1 MICWYTHFRTPPICV
16 YEIGYTVYP
25 ILAGMMLVTSSHC
38 WLLRCLVGFN
48 TLQDCLSNLLASLLD
63 VLMRLQLPMFLFFS
77 CRLESIGMKLGPL
90 RLFFMMGMDL
100 KSDQIFDEHPCM
112 KHIFTP
118 FYTTSVAP
126 NTNYSWCE
134 FIRGFH
140 GCSPGEGSEK
150 DGRLCE
156 SGEAAKDAGF
166 GDPAKFLGLHPKLD
180 CIFLNIHVHVYI
192 YMYMYV

>member
-1 MICWYTHFRTPPICV
+1 MF
-16 YEIGYTVYP
+16 
-25 ILAGMMLVTSSHC
+25 
-38 WLLRCLVGFN
+38 F
-48 TLQDCLSNLLASLLD
+48 LD
-63 VLMRLQLPMFLFFS
+63 
-77 CRLESIGMKLGPL
+77 E
-90 RLFFMMGMDL
+90 D
-100 KSDQIFDEHPCM
+100 PCM
-112 KHIFTP
+112 KHINLYHFIPHLWPQTP
-118 FYTTSVAP
+118 TIRMVFL
-126 NTNYSWCE
+126 

-192 YMYMYV
+192 YIYVYVCIIVV